1 MAPNM
6 TDATGRS
13 FLSYRRSR
21 LEEARL
27 LIEAQHDVGTPTWQ
41 DVSDLGEGNTEAQL
55 REMLADPMTANA
67 LCWLTP
73 DVEKSAVIKR
83 IELPAIIQRMQRN
96 DGFFMVPVIAG
107 GLDYGDVSRVV
118 GDYVGAHDLG
128 QWNVQKINS
137 DPVTADEAAMIARRI
152 LKHRVQ
158 AIIRQLL
165 PDAPPK
171 APLSIVLN
179 TRKKPAFESGVA
191 LLLDWTHRFD
201 GRSARPP
208 EAWDTHLVPALETV
222 ARACEEHA
230 PGREMVAEGLCA
242 LPAALALGSSF
253 LATRRLPIKWQQVSQ
268 KRPPQLW
275 SLDATPEPSGF
286 TAEIRPEQ
294 TKADDLALLVSVASN
309 VEPALAASRSALPS
323 FRGLVIVTRPGTY
336 PHDLATPGE
345 AADVVRVV
353 VEALRAA
360 RHGLQPRGT
369 LHLFLA
375 VPAGLAMM
383 IGQMLN
389 TFGPV
394 QTYEHIATDAIGRYQ
409 PAARLRPSA

>member
-1 MAPNM
+1 M

-21 LEEARL
+21 LGEARL
-27 LIEAQHDVGTPTWQ
+27 LIEAQHEVGIPTWQ
-41 DVSDLGEGNTEAQL
+41 DLSDLDEGHTEAQL
-55 REMLADPMTANA
+55 REVIADRMVANA

-73 DVEKSAVIKR
+73 DVAASAVITR
-83 IELPAIIQRMQRN
+83 TELPAIVQRMERK
-96 DGFFMVPVIAG
+96 DGFFMVPVAAG
-107 GLDYGDVSRVV
+107 GLDYGEVPRVV
-118 GDYVGAHDLG
+118 GSYVGAHDLG
-128 QWNVQKINS
+128 QWNVQKTAS
-137 DPVTADEAAMIARRI
+137 DPVAADEAAKIARRI

-158 AIIRQLL
+158 AVVRQLPL
-165 PDAPPK
+165 DAP
-171 APLSIVLN
+171 LRIILN

-191 LLLDWTHRFD
+191 LSLDWTHRFD

-208 EAWDTHLVPALETV
+208 DAWDTHLVPALETV
-222 ARACEEHA
+222 ARACEEYA
-230 PGREMVAEGLCA
+230 PGRQMIAEGLCA
-242 LPAALALGSSF
+242 LPASLALGSAF
-253 LATRRLPIKWQQVSQ
+253 LATRRLPIAWRQVSP
-268 KRPPQLW
+268 KRAPELW
-275 SLDATPEPSGF
+275 SVGATPEHSGF

-294 TKADDLALLVSVASN
+294 TAADDLALLVSVASN
-309 VEPALAASRSALPS
+309 VEPALGASRSHLPP
-323 FRGLVIVTRPGTY
+323 FRGLVLVTKQGTY

-394 QTYEHIATDAIGRYQ
+394 QTYEHIGTDAVGSYQ
-409 PAARLRPSA
+409 PAASLQPSA

>member
-1 MAPNM
+1 M

-21 LEEARL
+21 LGEARL
-27 LIEAQHDVGTPTWQ
+27 LIEAQHEVGIPTWQ
-41 DVSDLGEGNTEAQL
+41 DLSDLDEGHTEAQL
-55 REMLADPMTANA
+55 REVLSDRMTANA

-73 DVEKSAVIKR
+73 DVAGSAVITR
-83 IELPAIIQRMQRN
+83 TELPAIVQRMERK
-96 DGFFMVPVIAG
+96 DGFFMVPVAAG
-107 GLDYGDVSRVV
+107 GLDYGEVPRVV
-118 GDYVGAHDLG
+118 GSYVGAHDLG
-128 QWNVQKINS
+128 QWNVQKTAS
-137 DPVTADEAAMIARRI
+137 DPVAADEAAKIARRI

-158 AIIRQLL
+158 AVIRQLPL
-165 PDAPPK
+165 DAP
-171 APLSIVLN
+171 LRIILN

-191 LLLDWTHRFD
+191 LALDWTHRFD

-208 EAWDTHLVPALETV
+208 DAWDTHLVPALETV
-222 ARACEEHA
+222 ARACEEYA
-230 PGREMVAEGLCA
+230 PGRQMIAEGLCA
-242 LPAALALGSSF
+242 LPASLALGSAF
-253 LATRRLPIKWQQVSQ
+253 LATRRLPIAWRQVSP
-268 KRPPQLW
+268 KRAPELW
-275 SLDATPEPSGF
+275 SVGATPEPSGF

-294 TKADDLALLVSVASN
+294 TGADDLALLVSVASN
-309 VEPALAASRSALPS
+309 VEPALAASRSHLPT
-323 FRGLVIVTRPGTY
+323 FRGLVLVTKPGTY

-394 QTYEHIATDAIGRYQ
+394 QTYEHIGTDAVGSYQ
-409 PAARLRPSA
+409 PAARLQPSA